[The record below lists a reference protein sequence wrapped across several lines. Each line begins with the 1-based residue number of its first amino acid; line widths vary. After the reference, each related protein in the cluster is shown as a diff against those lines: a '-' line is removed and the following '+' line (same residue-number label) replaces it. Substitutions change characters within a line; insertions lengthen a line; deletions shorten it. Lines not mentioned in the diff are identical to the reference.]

1 LPSPPACG
9 RRGRGPRG
17 TREVGVPCG
26 SALSPTSPRPSP
38 PPKGGEGAYRA
49 VGAPQICE
57 CRSHRGR
64 ERDRNHCWR
73 CARDQGPA
81 RSCGRWSWPIPEP
94 LALPM
99 VGCRRRLSAHSRPT
113 KKLPNSQRILQ
124 FAAAVNWER
133 AACSDA
139 ALSTLLLPCYRF
151 WRSCYRLFA
160 PLFAPLR
167 SAVTEWRRTLISFV
181 FGAILHPTPGRPEE
195 FSPVIRAKTGEKRI
209 APPGGATGISG
220 PLPRLQ

>member
-1 LPSPPACG
+1 VICPLRAI
-9 RRGRGPRG
+9 
-17 TREVGVPCG
+17 
-26 SALSPTSPRPSP
+26 PTSPRPSP
-38 PPKGGEGAYRA
+38 LQGLWYSRNMLAMSEALGKFAISARLREEREGPARNAGGGRSLRQCIVPHLTPTLSAPKGGEGAYRA

-124 FAAAVNWER
+124 FAGAVNWER

-139 ALSTLLLPCYRF
+139 ALSTLYPPCY
-151 WRSCYRLFA
+151 
-160 PLFAPLR
+160 
-167 SAVTEWRRTLISFV
+167 
-181 FGAILHPTPGRPEE
+181 
-195 FSPVIRAKTGEKRI
+195 SPVIAFGAAVI
-209 APPGGATGISG
+209 AFS
-220 PLPRLQ
+220 LPCSRPFAAP